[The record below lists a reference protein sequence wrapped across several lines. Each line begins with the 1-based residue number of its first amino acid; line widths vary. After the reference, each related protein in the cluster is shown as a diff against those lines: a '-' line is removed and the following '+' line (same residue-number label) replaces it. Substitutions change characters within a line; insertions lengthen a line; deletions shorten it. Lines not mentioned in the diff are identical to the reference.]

1 MLLSS
6 LYKSEIHKTH
16 LHSIPFY
23 QSFLEKCQNDKIKLV
38 KSYSMFTYLVLALA
52 LTEEV
57 VERAVVTV
65 DCSFGVIEPALE
77 IPDEDVEFVEL
88 KLPLKLIFE

>member
-1 MLLSS
+1 MDNCQ
-6 LYKSEIHKTH
+6 K
-16 LHSIPFY
+16 
-23 QSFLEKCQNDKIKLV
+23 EKFKLV
-38 KSYSMFTYLVLALA
+38 KTYYKVTYLVLALA